1 MNPNP
6 VTETDAETITA
17 GELAY
22 ETYGNAVG
30 GLNWQGQPM
39 PLYAD
44 LPEKIGKAWEAVASE
59 LFDAFCVALE
69 TLGPEAEA

>member
-1 MNPNP
+1 MTQTPTP
-6 VTETDAETITA
+6 ETEAEIITA

-22 ETYGNAVG
+22 RTYSVAVG

-44 LPEKIGKAWEAVASE
+44 LPEKIGEAWEMVAGE
-59 LFDAFCVALE
+59 LFDAFCAALE
-69 TLGPEAEA
+69 TLDLGQK

>member
-6 VTETDAETITA
+6 VTPETELITA

-22 ETYGNAVG
+22 RTYGTSVG

-39 PLYAD
+39 PVYAD
-44 LPEKIGKAWEAVASE
+44 LPEKIGKAWEDVARS

-69 TLGPEAEA
+69 TLEPEGEA